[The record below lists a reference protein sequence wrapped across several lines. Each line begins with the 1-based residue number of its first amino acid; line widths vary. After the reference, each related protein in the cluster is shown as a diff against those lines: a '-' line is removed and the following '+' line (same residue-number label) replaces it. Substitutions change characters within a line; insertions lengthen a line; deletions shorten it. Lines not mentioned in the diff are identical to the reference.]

1 MRPFLKGK
9 KGFGSRSNPST
20 ISHVMEGPSVISKEG
35 EFQTNPFQAL
45 RGQFDESTL
54 EDLREAAALEGG
66 VTAGIEKEG
75 EKETMTESS
84 QSISGTSRLEA
95 YLVDLGFLNRF
106 ETSTPTV
113 VNSSSLSIF
122 G

>member
-1 MRPFLKGK
+1 
-9 KGFGSRSNPST
+9 
-20 ISHVMEGPSVISKEG
+20 MEGPSVISKEG

-45 RGQFDESTL
+45 RGQFEESTL
-54 EDLREAAALEGG
+54 EDLREAVALEGG

-75 EKETMTESS
+75 EKVTMTESS

-95 YLVDLGFLNRF
+95 YLVDPDFLNRF